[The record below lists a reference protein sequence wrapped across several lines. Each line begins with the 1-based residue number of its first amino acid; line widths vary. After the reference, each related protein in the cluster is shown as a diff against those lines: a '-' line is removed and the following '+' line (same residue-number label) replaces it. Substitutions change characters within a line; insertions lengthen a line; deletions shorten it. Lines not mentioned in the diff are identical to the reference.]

1 MAKLYSFFESS
12 LAGRMMQAAD
22 AGKLW
27 REQPFVLGLAA
38 GRLGEEFPEGEQVLI
53 QGIIDVFFEEDG
65 KIVVAD
71 YKTDAVSD
79 PKELIARYQIQL
91 DYYEEALARLTDK
104 KVMQKIIYSFAL
116 GQEIVLY

>member
-1 MAKLYSFFESS
+1 M
-12 LAGRMMQAAD
+12 
-22 AGKLW
+22 
-27 REQPFVLGLAA
+27 
-38 GRLGEEFPEGEQVLI
+38 
-53 QGIIDVFFEEDG
+53 
-65 KIVVAD
+65 AD